1 MKRRDCAI
9 SPFSLDEAV
18 KAVYNEDNNISAKE
32 VKYMNK
38 TDFIAELAKKTGL
51 STEDGA
57 KVNDVL
63 ENNNLLANAGKIVSE
78 IAAKLGIGEEQ
89 AN

>member
-57 KVNDVL
+57 KVNGL
-63 ENNNLLANAGKIVSE
+63 SAKSPQSLASVRSRRRISWKRRRKS
-78 IAAKLGIGEEQ
+78 
-89 AN
+89 